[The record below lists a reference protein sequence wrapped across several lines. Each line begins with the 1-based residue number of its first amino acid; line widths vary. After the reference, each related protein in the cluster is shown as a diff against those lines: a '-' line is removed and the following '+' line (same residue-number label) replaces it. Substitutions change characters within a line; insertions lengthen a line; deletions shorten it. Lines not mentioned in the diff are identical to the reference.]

1 MDRPDDL
8 IRDRI
13 AHAIVFCEATLRAL
27 RDALELV
34 DKNTGRK
41 PAGEKGGQR

>member
-27 RDALELV
+27 KDALELV
-34 DKNTGRK
+34 DSREGDPVEER
-41 PAGEKGGQR
+41 GQR